1 MTSSP
6 TCTGKLWGSS
16 QQHLCASDP
25 FPAHLL
31 TCTFQGIPGH
41 HQVLSLTSQWSL
53 IRAHLSHRDFC
64 AVLASPRLSL
74 CTEGPCPCLPLK
86 MKSWASQWHNPGASP
101 RPRLCSIPLP
111 VWHLHFRYQH
121 KSQIK
126 LQFSPPLTQVCFSI
140 PCAGKG
146 SPTRTALPG
155 WVLAPPPPSLL
166 SQPTAILP
174 LCCSTG
180 EAHGLMLVLAS
191 VRLAWSCIQQTVLM
205 RGHGDRQASAGEK
218 QC

>member
-155 WVLAPPPPSLL
+155 WVLAPPPVTPVTAYSNLASLL
-166 SQPTAILP
+166 LHWRGTWPHAGSG
-174 LCCSTG
+174 LCKACV
-180 EAHGLMLVLAS
+180 VLY
-191 VRLAWSCIQQTVLM
+191 
-205 RGHGDRQASAGEK
+205 SADCLDEGPWG
-218 QC
+218 